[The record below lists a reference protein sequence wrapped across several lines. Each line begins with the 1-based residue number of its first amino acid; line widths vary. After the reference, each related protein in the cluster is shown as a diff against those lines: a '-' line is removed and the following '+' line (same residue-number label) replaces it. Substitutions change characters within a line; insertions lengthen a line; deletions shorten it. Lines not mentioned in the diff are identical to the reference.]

1 MRDLIVIFII
11 LLVLLILISTFGGSI
26 RYTPTWKSEKFE
38 DESQQQPPATEMPPP
53 EGVQL
58 GAMPSEPET
67 FMTVGAPA
75 DMKPPMEVG
84 APEGKASSYPTKEA
98 GAALDMAEKA
108 PEEETTLVEPFS
120 GEAFAAACSSCTGCA

>member
-38 DESQQQPPATEMPPP
+38 ESTEMPSTEEVTPP

-58 GAMPSEPET
+58 GAMPSDPET
-67 FMTVGAPA
+67 FMTVGAPS

-84 APEGKASSYPTKEA
+84 APEGNASSYPTKEA
-98 GAALDMAEKA
+98 GAALDLGAAKTPA
-108 PEEETTLVEPFS
+108 EEETIVEPFS